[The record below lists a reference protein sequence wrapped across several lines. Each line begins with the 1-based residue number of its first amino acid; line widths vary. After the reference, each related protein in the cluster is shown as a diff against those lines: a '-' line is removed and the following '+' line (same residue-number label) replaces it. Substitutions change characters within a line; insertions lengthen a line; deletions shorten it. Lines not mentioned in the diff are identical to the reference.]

1 MVASPKSSKRQKSAP
16 PATSAAADAHPYR
29 MKDLCAQTGLA
40 RQAVHFYIQQGLLP
54 EGEKTGRNMAY
65 YSQSHVERLRLIRRL
80 QEEHFLPLKA
90 IRAVLDAYEDDAE
103 WSPGQR
109 QFIEA
114 VKQRLQAS
122 LGPGP
127 TDRTPLPVAPLLAR
141 LGVSRQDFDELCE
154 TGLIAV
160 AAQGGVEHGVEVT
173 RQGDVWLLELYAE
186 LRRLGFSRE
195 LGFVPRDLAQLDGIV
210 STLFRKEKALITQRL
225 SHLDAQAVATL
236 VEQALPYMNTLI
248 VRLHEAKLRNFIAG
262 L

>member
-1 MVASPKSSKRQKSAP
+1 MGRAIKKAKAPAQKTDRMP
-16 PATSAAADAHPYR
+16 FR
-29 MKDLCAQTGLA
+29 MKDLCAQTGLQ

-65 YSQSHVERLRLIRRL
+65 YGQAHVERLRLIRKL

-90 IRAVLDAYEDDAE
+90 IRAVLDAYEEDAA

-109 QFIEA
+109 QFIEE
-114 VKQRLQAS
+114 VKQRLRAS

-127 TDRTPLPVAPLLAR
+127 TDRTPLPVAPLLQR
-141 LGVSRQDFDELCE
+141 LGLSRLDFDELCD

-160 AAQGGVEHGVEVT
+160 ARESGVEVT

-195 LGFVPRDLAQLDGIV
+195 LGFLPRDLAQVDGVV

-236 VEQALPYMNTLI
+236 VEQALPYMNTLL

>member
-1 MVASPKSSKRQKSAP
+1 MGHSPKPKKPVSAK
-16 PATSAAADAHPYR
+16 ADPHPYR
-29 MKDLCAQTGLA
+29 MKDLCAQTGLQ

-65 YSQSHVERLRLIRRL
+65 YSQAHVERLRQIRRL

-90 IRAVLDAYEDDAE
+90 IRAVLDAYEDDVE

-114 VKQRLQAS
+114 VKQRLQVS
-122 LGPGP
+122 LGPAP
-127 TDRTPLPVAPLLAR
+127 TDRTPLPVAPLLSR
-141 LGVSRQDFDELCE
+141 LSIPRQDFDEMCE
-154 TGLIAV
+154 TGLVAV
-160 AAQGGVEHGVEVT
+160 ARESGVEVT
-173 RQGDVWLLELYAE
+173 RQGDVWLLELYSDM
-186 LRRLGFSRE
+186 RRLGFSRE
-195 LGFVPRDLAQLDGIV
+195 LGFVPRDLAQIDDVV

-236 VEQALPYMNTLI
+236 VEQALPFMNTLL
-248 VRLHEAKLRNFIAG
+248 VRMHEAKLRNFIAG

>member
-1 MVASPKSSKRQKSAP
+1 MVSAQKSPRPAP
-16 PATSAAADAHPYR
+16 GKEKSQAQHPYR
-29 MKDLCAQTGLA
+29 MKDLCAQTGLQ

-65 YSQSHVERLRLIRRL
+65 YNQAHVERLRLIRRL

-90 IRAVLDAYEDDAE
+90 IRAVLDAYEDDAA

-114 VKQRLQAS
+114 VKQRLAAS

-141 LGVSRQDFDELCE
+141 LGLSRQDFDEMCD

-160 AAQGGVEHGVEVT
+160 AQESGVEVT

-195 LGFVPRDLAQLDGIV
+195 LGFVPRDLGQVDGVV

-236 VEQALPYMNTLI
+236 VEQALPYMNTLL
-248 VRLHEAKLRNFIAG
+248 VRLHEAKLRNFIAD

>member
-1 MVASPKSSKRQKSAP
+1 
-16 PATSAAADAHPYR
+16 
-29 MKDLCAQTGLA
+29 MKDLCEQTGLG

-65 YSQSHVERLRLIRRL
+65 YGQAHLERLRLIRRL

-114 VKQRLQAS
+114 VKQRLRPS
-122 LGPGP
+122 LGPAP
-127 TDRTPLPVAPLLAR
+127 ADRAPVEVAPLLAR
-141 LGVSRQDFDELCE
+141 LAISRQDFDELVE
-154 TGLIAV
+154 TGLISAKRER
-160 AAQGGVEHGVEVT
+160 GVEMT
-173 RQGDVWLLELYAE
+173 RAGDVWLLESWAQMRE
-186 LRRLGFSRE
+186 LGFSRE
-195 LGFVPRDLAQLDGIV
+195 LGFLPRDLSQLDAVV

-225 SHLDAQAVATL
+225 SHLDAQAVASL
-236 VEQALPYMNTLI
+236 VEKVLPHMNNLL
-248 VRLHEAKLRNFIAG
+248 VRLHESKLRNFIAG

>member
-1 MVASPKSSKRQKSAP
+1 MAPSLKPGKRQKPAP
-16 PATSAAADAHPYR
+16 PQTAVPEPYPYR
-29 MKDLCAQTGLA
+29 MKDLCAQTGLQ

-65 YSQSHVERLRLIRRL
+65 YNQAHVERLRLIRRL

-90 IRAVLDAYEDDAE
+90 IRAVLEAYEDDAE

-114 VKQRLQAS
+114 VKQRLQDS

-127 TDRTPLPVAPLLAR
+127 TERTPLPVAPLLAR
-141 LGVSRQDFDELCE
+141 LDMSRQDFDEFCE
-154 TGLIAV
+154 TGLVAV
-160 AAQGGVEHGVEVT
+160 ARESGVEVT
-173 RQGDVWLLELYAE
+173 RQGDVWLLELYSE
-186 LRRLGFSRE
+186 MRRLGFSRE
-195 LGFVPRDLAQLDGIV
+195 LGFVPRDLAQLDAVV

-225 SHLDAQAVATL
+225 LHLDAQAVATL
-236 VEQALPYMNTLI
+236 VEQSLPYMNTLI